1 MTHSKSF
8 TERCFQA
15 LGFEALAILICAP
28 VGAWLLDTSLTDTGV
43 LTAIISLVA
52 MSWNIVFNIGFD
64 KLQRRLGFERTMLV
78 RAAHALAFETGLLLI
93 VVPIAA
99 WWLKIGLLQALLVDF
114 GLAMFFLP
122 YTFVFNLVYDKVR
135 ATLLSGQARGA

>member
-1 MTHSKSF
+1 M
-8 TERCFQA
+8 
-15 LGFEALAILICAP
+15 
-28 VGAWLLDTSLTDTGV
+28 
-43 LTAIISLVA
+43 
-52 MSWNIVFNIGFD
+52 
-64 KLQRRLGFERTMLV
+64 
-78 RAAHALAFETGLLLI
+78 LLI